1 MLFGPSFLIG
11 AADNVLE
18 GHDMPGVPVHVLFIV
33 VARHH
38 DGKSFADA
46 LRSTDHLISQI

>member
-1 MLFGPSFLIG
+1 MLVGPSFLIG

-33 VARHH
+33 VAHH
-38 DGKSFADA
+38 DGKSFADH
-46 LRSTDHLISQI
+46 SGPQII

>member
-1 MLFGPSFLIG
+1 MRFGPSFLIG
-11 AADNVLE
+11 AADNVSE
-18 GHDMPGVPVHVLFIV
+18 GHDMPVVRVHVLFV
-33 VARHH
+33 VIARHH